1 MFDAVTLITAAGYIG
16 LFGIIFSESG
26 FFGFFFPGDSL
37 LFTAGFL
44 ASQGVLDIWLLMVI
58 CFVAAV
64 LGDSVGYAIGYMA
77 GPKIF
82 NREDS
87 FFFHKSH
94 VQRTQAFYEAHG
106 PKTIVLARF
115 VPVVRTFAPLLA
127 GVGNMRYRTFL
138 TWNVL
143 GGLLWAVG
151 LTWLGW
157 WLGGTIPHMDRY
169 IVYIVLFIITLTSIP
184 PLWEYLK
191 YRRDQKRKSPGS

>member
-1 MFDAVTLITAAGYIG
+1 MFDTIGLIKTAGYIG
-16 LFGIIFSESG
+16 LFGIVFSESG

-44 ASQGVLDIWLLMVI
+44 ASQGALDVKLLLI
-58 CFVAAV
+58 LFFVAAV
-64 LGDSVGYAIGYMA
+64 LGDSVGYAIGYMT
-77 GPKIF
+77 GPRLFSRK
-82 NREDS
+82 NS

-94 VQRTQAFYEAHG
+94 LDRTRAFYEAHG

-138 TWNVL
+138 AYNVV
-143 GGLLWAVG
+143 GAGLWALG
-151 LTWLGW
+151 LTWLGF
-157 WLGGTIPHMDRY
+157 WLGGTIPNIDRY
-169 IVYIVLFIITLTSIP
+169 IVYIVLFIIFLSMLP

-191 YRRDQKRKSPGS
+191 YRRNNKTQ